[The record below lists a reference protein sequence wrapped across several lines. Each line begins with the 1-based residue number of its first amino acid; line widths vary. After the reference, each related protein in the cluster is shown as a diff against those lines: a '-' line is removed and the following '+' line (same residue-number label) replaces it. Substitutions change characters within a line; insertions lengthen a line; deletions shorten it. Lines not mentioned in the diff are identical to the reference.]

1 MAWTCQR
8 QSAGVPCRH
17 LNPNRKRNCEACGK
31 TRPPRKRPAHLAALE
46 TDYADFIALNG
57 GEFCAICKRPPSQAR
72 RLDRDHCHKTGEATG
87 LALRPLQP
95 QRCRPGSTP
104 TGCAEPP
111 PISTA
116 RPDIIHDLF
125 LRSPRESGGFVV
137 LGSDVR
143 RRKFAICATFDAPPP
158 RRVIPNG
165 PLVSIVTGL
174 TRPAAGLSANPRTLW
189 QGRHHA

>member
-1 MAWTCQR
+1 MALRTTPFETAILRGMRTEGLEAWTCQR

-87 LALRPLQP
+87 LFCARCNRSAAVLGRRRLAAPSRRLSRPHGLTSSMTYSFGAP
-95 QRCRPGSTP
+95 RKRGFRRSGVRPSTLESTP
-104 TGCAEPP
+104 EV
-111 PISTA
+111 
-116 RPDIIHDLF
+116 RY
-125 LRSPRESGGFVV
+125 LR
-137 LGSDVR
+137 
-143 RRKFAICATFDAPPP
+143 TF
-158 RRVIPNG
+158 R
-165 PLVSIVTGL
+165 
-174 TRPAAGLSANPRTLW
+174 
-189 QGRHHA
+189 